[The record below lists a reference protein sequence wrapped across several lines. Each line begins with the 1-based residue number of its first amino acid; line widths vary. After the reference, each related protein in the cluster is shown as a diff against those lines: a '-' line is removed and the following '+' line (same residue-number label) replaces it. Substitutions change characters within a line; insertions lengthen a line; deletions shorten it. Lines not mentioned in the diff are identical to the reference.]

1 MTPSIL
7 EPARNRPGSQKR
19 KEHDLPREVRHP
31 FFRLTDVKVRW
42 RRAFP
47 EVTMKDQGRTHRL
60 QRTTPR
66 RSKVPAPWPTDQ
78 PEPHSAAAPKRRILD
93 RVRDEIRTRH
103 YSPRTEKAYVFWI
116 KRFIFFHDKRHP
128 DTMGEAEISAFVS
141 QLATRRNASA
151 STQGQALSALLFLY
165 RHVLRR
171 ELNKLKFARAK
182 RPTRLPL
189 VLTRREVNAVLDRMT
204 GTTALMALLL
214 YGSGLRVRECCR
226 LRVKDLNLERREITV
241 RDGKGEK
248 DRITMVPESL
258 VKPLHAQLKRVRAQ
272 HERDILNG
280 SGFVELP
287 YALDKKYPNAP
298 REWGWQWV
306 FPQPGSTSTAKPTG
320 AVDIS
325 CTRAPCNARSRTP
338 CSPPESRNPQAATLS
353 DIPSRDPP
361 PRRRLR
367 HPHHSGATGTQRRHY
382 DNDLCHVLNR
392 GGRGVRS
399 PLDKR

>member
-1 MTPSIL
+1 
-7 EPARNRPGSQKR
+7 
-19 KEHDLPREVRHP
+19 
-31 FFRLTDVKVRW
+31 
-42 RRAFP
+42 
-47 EVTMKDQGRTHRL
+47 MKDQGRTHRL

-78 PEPHSAAAPKRRILD
+78 RETHSAAPPKRRILD

-103 YSPRTEKAYVFWI
+103 YSPRTEKAYVSWI

-171 ELNKLKFARAK
+171 ELNKLEFARAK

-248 DRITMVPESL
+248 DRITMIPESL
-258 VKPLHAQLKRVRAQ
+258 VKPLHAQLKRVCAQ

-287 YALDKKYPNAP
+287 YALDHKYPNAP

-306 FPQPGSTSTAKPTG
+306 FPA
-320 AVDIS
+320 
-325 CTRAPCNARSRTP
+325 TRQYFHRETN
-338 CSPPESRNPQAATLS
+338 
-353 DIPSRDPP
+353 
-361 PRRRLR
+361 RRRR
-367 HPHHSGATGTQRRHY
+367 HFLHESALQRAVKTAVLAAGISKPASCHTFRHSFATHLLEGGYDIRTIQELLGHKDVTT
-382 DNDLCHVLNR
+382 DNDLLPRPEPRRPRRPKPSGQTLVER
-392 GGRGVRS
+392 TRVRRIEY
-399 PLDKR
+399 L